1 MFVIT
6 KGILTM
12 FLQVQAERPS
22 LRDGLSRITE
32 WWPAALVGLAALL
45 SSLPDAN
52 ARTLLGL

>member
-1 MFVIT
+1 
-6 KGILTM
+6 M

-22 LRDGLSRITE
+22 LRAALSRVTE

-52 ARTLLGL
+52 ANARTLLGF